1 MMEEEQFKE
10 LIVNKYLYIGNE
22 QQPIYQ
28 IFNAKT
34 DRVSGNRET
43 KRSQKIYSKDNGR
56 TR

>member
-1 MMEEEQFKE
+1 MMEEEQFKDI
-10 LIVNKYLYIGNE
+10 IVNKYLYREHE

-28 IFNAKT
+28 IFNAKAN
-34 DRVSGNRET
+34 RVPGNRET